1 MNMTTSLDNI
11 PLKTAKNTDINIDDK
26 DDPMVKD
33 ILNEF
38 QQELEINTRSS
49 TPPLDNYQV
58 NYSPPQKPDD
68 FYDPPKKLSN
78 KHSQKNQ
85 SYYNQDYIK
94 KTGIIIAIIA
104 IVFSPFVFTA
114 IIEKVPLSF
123 AEPMEKFDFYI
134 KLIASFVIIYVMYF
148 YNLL

>member
-11 PLKTAKNTDINIDDK
+11 PLKTAKNTDVNIDDK

-38 QQELEINTRSS
+38 QQELEINTRTSPQS
-49 TPPLDNYQV
+49 DNYQV

-68 FYDPPKKLSN
+68 YYDPPKKLSN
-78 KHSQKNQ
+78 KHLQVNQ
-85 SYYNQDYIK
+85 SYYNQDYVK

-104 IVFSPFVFTA
+104 IIFSPFVFTA
-114 IIEKVPLSF
+114 IIEKVPVSF
-123 AEPMEKFDFYI
+123 AESMEKFDFYI
-134 KLIASFVIIYVMYF
+134 KLLASFVIIYVMFF